1 VTSYSVELYRPERRA
16 GFFELMHGVGR
27 SHIDDAEFDWWFD
40 RNPVGRRLISL
51 GVDGDRVVGVAAMS
65 FFRMILDGAER
76 EVAIPVHVATEAP
89 YRRQGIFSDLELSNE
104 REAAGYGS
112 PITITFPNAPS
123 HRIFVGRLGWIDLPG
138 RRVWAR
144 PLRAA
149 GVARYLARRPSPTGG
164 LVPASAEARP
174 YGDVRVEPLARFPDE
189 VNDVWRAAAP
199 SYANHVIRDAQFLNW
214 RYADTPRTYRRFGA
228 YRDGRLRAVAVVGHT
243 VKQGVSSGFLAD
255 LVSEPDAHEERVAL
269 LRRAATELDAD
280 GLIALPPR
288 TQRRAFLRAGFLPT
302 NRKIHFVGKVL
313 NPDGRLDP
321 DPAAWHFTLGD
332 FDFF

>member
-1 VTSYSVELYRPERRA
+1 MPSFSVELFTPERRA

-40 RNPVGRRLISL
+40 RNPIGRRLISL
-51 GVDGDRVVGVAAMS
+51 GVDGERVVGVAAMS
-65 FFRMILDGAER
+65 FFRMILDGEER

-89 YRRQGIFSDLELSNE
+89 YRRQGIFSELELNNE
-104 REAAGYGS
+104 REAAADGS
-112 PITITFPNAPS
+112 PVTITFPNAAS

-149 GVARYLARRPSPTGG
+149 GVARYFARRPSPVGG
-164 LVPASAEARP
+164 LVPESREARR
-174 YGDVRVEPLARFPDE
+174 YGDVRVEPLESFPPEAD
-189 VNDVWRAAAP
+189 DIWRAAAP
-199 SYANHVIRDAQFLNW
+199 AYGNHVIRDSQFLNW

-228 YRDGRLRAVAVVGHT
+228 YRGGRLRAVAIVGHT

-255 LVSEPDAHEERVAL
+255 LVSEPDAEDERVAL
-269 LRRAATELDAD
+269 LRRAAGELEADA
-280 GLIALPPR
+280 LIALPPR
-288 TQRRAFLRAGFLPT
+288 TQRRSFLRAGFLPT
-302 NRKIHFVGKVL
+302 NRKIRFVGKIL
-313 NPDGRLDP
+313 KPDGRLDP
-321 DPAAWHFTLGD
+321 SPAAWHFTLGD

>member
-1 VTSYSVELYRPERRA
+1 VTSFTVELYRPELRA
-16 GFFELMHGVGR
+16 GFFDVMHGVGR
-27 SHIDDAEFDWWFD
+27 SHIDDAEFEWWFD
-40 RNPVGRRLISL
+40 RNPIGRRLISL

-65 FFRMILDGAER
+65 FFRMILDGRER

-89 YRRQGIFSDLELSNE
+89 YRRQGIFSELELNNE
-104 REAAGYGS
+104 REAAADGS
-112 PITITFPNAPS
+112 PITITFPNAAS

-149 GVARYLARRPSPTGG
+149 GVVRYFARRPSPVGG
-164 LVPASAEARP
+164 LRAASGEARDD
-174 YGDVRVEPLARFPDE
+174 GEVRIEPLERFPPE
-189 VNDVWRAAAP
+189 VDDVWREAAP
-199 SYANHVIRDAQFLNW
+199 AYANHVIRDAKFLNW

-228 YRDGRLRAVAVVGHT
+228 YREGRLRAVAIVGHT

-255 LVSEPDAHEERVAL
+255 LVSEPGADAERVAL
-269 LRRAATELDAD
+269 LRRAAAELDAD
-280 GLIALPPR
+280 ALIALPPR
-288 TQRRAFLRAGFLPT
+288 TQRASFLRAGFLPT
-302 NRKIHFVGKVL
+302 NRKIRFVGKVL